1 MALPLISWTKI
12 IGSSGSEGVYGISIG
27 KSNNIIA
34 IGETTGRLNGVS
46 NSGGYDLFL
55 TSFLTNGSLLWTSLN
70 GSVLGESGN
79 DTATS
84 SDGSIYVV
92 GDTLGSLDGIS
103 NSGSYDGFISKYNS
117 SGLKVWTK
125 LIGSS
130 AQDRAWGVS
139 TAIDGSI
146 YVVGHTD
153 GPLDKISNITSQ
165 DGFITKF
172 NSAGDKLWTRTLG
185 STSRDAIWGST
196 IGNDGSI
203 YVGGTTSGNFDGQ
216 SSSGSTD
223 IFVSKYSS
231 DGVKQWT
238 RIFGTTSFE
247 NSSGNL
253 ITGQDGNI
261 YISGSTDGNL
271 NGQLNAGG
279 ADAFLTKID
288 TNGALIWTRLIGTS
302 GIDRA
307 NTLALGL
314 DGYIFIAGSTN
325 GSLDSQVNMGGTDIF
340 VSKFSP
346 SGVKSWTKQIGTSS
360 NDAAYAA
367 AVTNDGVLIIGG
379 ETYGNLNN
387 QINSGGADGF
397 LISLQDLTF
406 TLSPQ
411 SISVNEGT
419 TATFNLTTTNVESGS
434 TIAYSLSG
442 ITVDDL
448 LTNSLTGFTTVLSN
462 GTATIG
468 VQLKNDN
475 LTEGSETLTINVGG
489 KTSSILINDTSKN
502 PSAFLNQNFPTLTSV
517 KLIDNI
523 ISPISPAKLSFTING
538 TDAVNSKEFFFF
550 RNITDPNKIIGFSG
564 NGFSGTINNNDQIST
579 ISSGI
584 YDLSFA
590 VITDSIDS
598 NAFPRDTIYYGGS
611 YYSNEGNPIFQKGSS
626 NDPKI
631 GNYTGVNHNFDFQNL
646 KLFAYTDTKSI
657 PILNSISI
665 KSLSNKITIDYSANF
680 NSPSG
685 EIIFFIQPLSEFNQ
699 KNISNPHY
707 FSITS
712 SNSSGQVSTIIP
724 SDFPSGKAVVTA
736 LISSIGF
743 QKEGAITTTY
753 NSLLNDAWVAK
764 YTNGSSVTLFNDTY
778 LQDPSNFQFDY
789 VQPQLTPTYSI
800 TSNNTSVN
808 EGSTAT
814 FTLKTTN
821 VVSGTS
827 ILYTLSGISSSDITG
842 STLSGYAIVNAS
854 GLATIV
860 VPIAQDN
867 LTEGTETLTVSLQG
881 KNASTLINDTS
892 KSAATYSLSAN
903 STSVNEG
910 ATATF
915 LLTTTNV
922 AAGTSIGYNISGISV
937 GDLSSGSLSGTTTVA
952 TNGQASITIN
962 LANDNLTEGTETLT
976 VLAQGQTV
984 STLVNDT
991 SKSNTST
998 FPTVL
1003 TQQQMQNAPALT
1015 FTAFNPTDPAI
1026 KWNFSSFFF
1035 GTNLL
1040 GKDFNPTSFYASASS
1055 IYDFNALSID
1065 DPDYLGIFDSNGI
1078 LITSSSEAKDWAAW
1092 VDSSG
1097 NSYDYDNI
1105 SAWSPPK
1112 DGTYYLGVVLS
1123 QTSST
1128 PFYSFGGYET
1138 RATVTSIPFGNGKY
1152 FYGSSGPD
1160 NVIGTSYV
1168 DVLKQTSNS
1177 ASNQLT
1183 KLADG
1188 SWQVQNKLTPSN
1200 SDNLV
1205 NVERIEF
1212 SDMSV
1217 ALDVSGPA
1225 GQVAKILGSVFGKSY
1240 VSNTV
1245 FAGIG
1250 FAYLDGG
1257 MSYLDLCGLAAGA
1270 AGLSTPD
1277 LLVTT
1282 LLRNTTGTEPT
1293 ALSKSSYLTSISN
1306 GASYASVVQ
1315 QIADSSANAQSIKL
1329 TDLANIG
1336 LAYTPYALPPTYSL
1350 SASTAFVNEGS
1361 TAVFNLTT
1369 TNVAV
1374 GVEVSYEISGVS
1386 PTDLTSGTL
1395 TGKVGIGVGGTAS
1408 ISIPIA
1414 ADGATEGQESLTII
1428 AQGATA
1434 SIVIN
1439 DTSKSIASPTYTL
1452 TPATTSINEGVLAQ
1466 VYVSTTNVAAGTSL
1480 QFGISGVGITQG
1492 DVIEGLSRFVT
1503 VDSTGKA
1510 VININTVADQ
1520 LTEGPETMFITLGTS
1535 TTSIIMNDTSVTLVG
1550 IPDGGGGDGGGSG
1563 GGGGGS
1569 GGGD

>member
-27 KSNNIIA
+27 KSDNIIA
-34 IGETTGRLNGVS
+34 IGETTGRLNGIS
-46 NSGGYDLFL
+46 NAGSYDLFL
-55 TSFLTNGSLLWTSLN
+55 TSLSTKGSLLWTSLN

-84 SDGSIYVV
+84 SDGSIYIV
-92 GDTLGSLDGIS
+92 GDTLGNLDGIS
-103 NSGSYDGFISKYNS
+103 NSGSYDGFVSKYNS
-117 SGLKVWTK
+117 SGLKLWTR

-130 AQDRAWGVS
+130 AQDRAWGVK
-139 TAIDGSI
+139 TAIDESI

-153 GPLDKISNITSQ
+153 GSLDKNSNITSQ

-185 STSRDAIWGST
+185 STSTDAIWGTT

-216 SSSGSTD
+216 SNSGSTD
-223 IFVSKYSS
+223 MFVAKYSS

-238 RIFGTTSFE
+238 KIFGTASFE

-253 ITGQDGNI
+253 ITGQDGYI

-271 NGQLNAGG
+271 NGQPNSGG
-279 ADAFLTKID
+279 TDAFLTKID
-288 TNGALIWTRLIGTS
+288 TNGALVWTRLIGTS
-302 GIDRA
+302 GVDRA
-307 NTLALGL
+307 NSLALGL
-314 DGYIFIAGSTN
+314 DGYIFIAGSTT
-325 GSLDSQVNMGGTDIF
+325 GSMDSQLNMGGTDIF

-346 SGVKSWTKQIGTSS
+346 LGVKSWTKQIGTNS
-360 NDAAYAA
+360 NDEAYAA

-379 ETYGNLNN
+379 QTYGNLNN
-387 QINSGGADGF
+387 QINSGGGDGF
-397 LISLQDLTF
+397 LISLQDITF
-406 TLSPQ
+406 TLNPQ
-411 SISVNEGT
+411 NISANEGT
-419 TATFNLTTTNVESGS
+419 TATFNLSTTNVESGS

-442 ITVDDL
+442 VTVDDL
-448 LTNSLTGFTTVLSN
+448 LTNSLTGFATVLSN
-462 GTATIG
+462 GTATIS

-489 KTSSILINDTSKN
+489 KTSSISINDTSKN
-502 PSAFLNQNFPTLTSV
+502 SSTFLNQNFPTLTSV

-538 TDAVNSKEFFFF
+538 TDIVNSKEFFFF
-550 RNITDPNKIIGFSG
+550 RNITDSNKIIGFSG
-564 NGFSGTINNNDQIST
+564 SGFSGTINNYDQLST
-579 ISSGI
+579 ITSGT

-598 NAFPRDTIYYGGS
+598 NAFPHDTVYYGGS
-611 YYSNEGNPIFQKGSS
+611 YYSNEGNPIFQRGSS

-631 GNYTGVNHNFDFQNL
+631 GNYTGVNHNFDFENL
-646 KLFAYTDTKSI
+646 KLIAYTDTQSI

-665 KSLSNKITIDYSANF
+665 KSLANRITIDYSANF

-685 EIIFFIQPLSEFNQ
+685 EIIFFIQPFSEFNQ
-699 KNISNPHY
+699 KNISNPNY

-712 SNSSGQVSTIIP
+712 SSSSGQVSTVIP
-724 SDFPSGKAVVTA
+724 SNFPSGKAIVTA

-764 YTNGSSVTLFNDTY
+764 FTNGSSATLFNDTY
-778 LQDPSNFQFDY
+778 PQDPSNFQFDY
-789 VQPQLTPTYSI
+789 VQPQLTPSYSI
-800 TSNNTSVN
+800 TSNNTSVD
-808 EGSTAT
+808 EGSNAT
-814 FTLKTTN
+814 FTLSTTN

-827 ILYTLSGISSSDITG
+827 LLYTLSGISSSDISGG
-842 STLSGYAIVNAS
+842 SLSGYAIVNTS
-854 GLATIV
+854 GLATITI
-860 VPIAQDN
+860 PIAQDN
-867 LTEGTETLTVSLQG
+867 LTEGTETLTISLQG

-892 KSAATYSLSAN
+892 KSAATYTLSAN

-910 ATATF
+910 ATVTF
-915 LLTTTNV
+915 ILTTTNV
-922 AAGTSIGYNISGISV
+922 AVGTPISYTISGISV

-952 TNGQASITIN
+952 TNGQTSITIN
-962 LANDNLTEGTETLT
+962 LANDNLTEGTETLA
-976 VLAQGQTV
+976 VFAQGQTA
-984 STLVNDT
+984 STIVNDT

-1003 TQQQMQNAPALT
+1003 TQQQMQNVPALE
-1015 FTAFNPTDPAI
+1015 FTAFTPTDPKV
-1026 KWNFSSFFF
+1026 KWNFSSFFY

-1040 GKDFNPTSFYASASS
+1040 GKDFNVASFYGSASS

-1065 DPDYLGIFDSNGI
+1065 DPDYLAIFDSSGN

-1092 VDSSG
+1092 VDSAGKSF
-1097 NSYDYDNI
+1097 DYDNLL
-1105 SAWSPPK
+1105 SWSPPK

-1128 PFYSFGGYET
+1128 PYYSFGGYET
-1138 RATVTSIPFGNGKY
+1138 RTTVTSIPFANGKY
-1152 FYGSSGPD
+1152 YYGSSGPD
-1160 NVIGTSYV
+1160 NVVGTSYV
-1168 DVLKQTSNS
+1168 DVFKQTSSS

-1188 SWQVQNKLTPSN
+1188 SWQLQNKSNPSN
-1200 SDNLV
+1200 SDNLL
-1205 NVERIEF
+1205 NIERIEF
-1212 SDMSV
+1212 SDFSI
-1217 ALDVSGPA
+1217 ALDVSSAG
-1225 GQVAKILGSVFGKSY
+1225 GQVAKILGSVFGPSY
-1240 VSNTV
+1240 VNNTV

-1250 FAYLDGG
+1250 LAYLDGG
-1257 MSYLDLCGLAAGA
+1257 MSYLDLCGLAASA
-1270 AGLSTPD
+1270 AGLSSPD
-1277 LLVTT
+1277 LLVST
-1282 LLRNTTGTEPT
+1282 LLRNATGSEPT
-1293 ALSKSSYLTSISN
+1293 TLSKATYLQSISN

-1315 QIADSSANAQSIKL
+1315 QIADSSINTQSIKL
-1329 TDLANIG
+1329 PDILKAG
-1336 LAYTPYALPPTYSL
+1336 LAFTPYVLPASYNI
-1350 SASTAFVNEGS
+1350 SATSPSVNEGLN
-1361 TAVFNLTT
+1361 AVFNLIT
-1369 TNVAV
+1369 TNVSIGSEVTYTLSGINSSDVTTGLLIGKSNV
-1374 GVEVSYEISGVS
+1374 G
-1386 PTDLTSGTL
+1386 
-1395 TGKVGIGVGGTAS
+1395 TGGLAT
-1408 ISIPIA
+1408 ISIPISS
-1414 ADGATEGQESLTII
+1414 DGVTEGQETLTISV
-1428 AQGATA
+1428 QGATA

-1439 DTSKSIASPTYTL
+1439 DTSISNTAPTYTL

-1480 QFGISGVGITQG
+1480 QFGISGVGVTQG

-1520 LTEGPETMFITLGTS
+1520 LTEGPETMYITLGTS
-1535 TTSIIMNDTSVTLVG
+1535 TTSFIINDTSVTLVG
-1550 IPDGGGGDGGGSG
+1550 VIDNGGGDGGGG
-1563 GGGGGS
+1563 GGGGG
-1569 GGGD
+1569 GD